1 MSANIADPIVRR
13 FQPDNIFM
21 PIWRYMVLE
30 QFVDLV
36 ESKTLRFTS
45 IDQYPD
51 QYEGHNTMVGKI
63 VANLQSDSAGLAVWS
78 DNLINAFIRESSY
91 VNCWAEGPAE
101 NAAFWEIKGTC
112 GTAVAIRSNYSGL
125 RNVLPEEY
133 VVGCVKYVDYKS
145 ARPFTVAGLDSSFPF
160 LEHVYH
166 KRLEYSYEKE
176 IRAARLPRSGAQDK
190 PPSADVVICNLS
202 DLIDFVCIR
211 RNDPERKRVEDLCS
225 KHNLK
230 FRESRINDPPLQIRL
245 SEQHRE
251 ILVNK
256 IAAAKLPGDL
266 REEFFAVAITR
277 LLGQTL
283 RGE

>member
-1 MSANIADPIVRR
+1 MSANVADPVVRR
-13 FQPDNIFM
+13 FQPEDIFM

-30 QFVDLV
+30 QFEDLV
-36 ESKTLRFTS
+36 ESSTLRFTS
-45 IDQYPD
+45 IDQYSD

-63 VANLQSDSAGLAVWS
+63 VANIQSDSAGSAVLADDVT
-78 DNLINAFIRESSY
+78 NTLVREFSY
-91 VNCWAEGPAE
+91 VNCWTEGPAE
-101 NAAFWEIKGTC
+101 NAAFWEIKGTG

-125 RNVLPEEY
+125 RNVLPVEY

-145 ARPFTVAGLDSSFPF
+145 ASPFMVAGPDSSFPF
-160 LEHVYH
+160 FKHVYH

-176 IRAARLPRSGAQDK
+176 VRAARIPTSGTSLEWT
-190 PPSADVVICNLS
+190 SADVVIPNLS
-202 DLIDFVCIR
+202 DLLDFVCIR

-245 SEQHRE
+245 SEQQRT

-256 IAAAKLPGDL
+256 IAAAKLPEDL
-266 REEFFAVAITR
+266 PEELYAVAISR
-277 LLGQTL
+277 LLTQTL

>member
-51 QYEGHNTMVGKI
+51 EYEGYNTMVGKI

-91 VNCWAEGPAE
+91 VNCWTEGPAE
-101 NAAFWEIKGTC
+101 NVAFWKIKETC

-190 PPSADVVICNLS
+190 LPSADVVICNLS

-211 RNDPERKRVEDLCS
+211 RNDAEKKEGGGFV
-225 KHNLK
+225 
-230 FRESRINDPPLQIRL
+230 
-245 SEQHRE
+245 
-251 ILVNK
+251 
-256 IAAAKLPGDL
+256 
-266 REEFFAVAITR
+266 
-277 LLGQTL
+277 
-283 RGE
+283 